1 MLEVEHGTDPVNNP
15 FDDMPI
21 IQQPP
26 KEIMKNEE
34 GIFVLRP
41 SCGDVCPC
49 RAILGPGY
57 RFANRRHFI
66 RRHNRKRGI
75 PIYAKSNEET
85 Y

>member
-1 MLEVEHGTDPVNNP
+1 LEVEHGTDPVNNP

-34 GIFVLRP
+34 GIFILRP

-49 RAILGPGY
+49 RAILGPATDLQTGDTL
-57 RFANRRHFI
+57 FAGI
-66 RRHNRKRGI
+66 TGKGGI